1 MQNEPGACSG
11 SKTPRVYRGG
21 RGRNGQDFQLYS
33 GFCFAFLKGQSADGE
48 RGKGGKAKVVDTQ
61 FTSLNGPVNMVESLR

>member
-1 MQNEPGACSG
+1 MLREQNPSCVSG
-11 SKTPRVYRGG
+11 RGGGG

-61 FTSLNGPVNMVESLR
+61 FTSLNGPVNMEESLR